1 MNMRNTLIITLLAGY
16 CSMPGAG
23 AAEPFFHQSDGSHT
37 VPVHKIPLLD
47 EEGQSIV
54 PADPDAMPFSTRTT
68 CGLCHDYGAISGGWH
83 FNAADPKAAAGRP
96 GEPWVLV
103 DEATGTQIPLSSRDW
118 PNLRKPGEL
127 GITPWKFTKLFGRNT
142 PGGGISEPSNTIADV
157 EARWDVSGKL
167 EVNCL
172 ICHTASPRQ
181 DMTEWTKQI
190 ARENFRWAATAA
202 SGMADVGGMASRVRD
217 SWAPIDGPNPDD
229 RQYAVPPSVR
239 YGPQCFDSKRTV
251 FFDLA
256 NRPTDNRCQHC
267 HSVAPV
273 GAQRHAIAPDVHTA
287 AGLKCVDCHNNNIS
301 HMIDR
306 GLEGAHSCRG
316 CHLDANK
323 FGAPRPLHKGLPPHH
338 LEKLTCTVCHSGPG
352 PDSDPAVVRTSRANR
367 LGIYGKALWDT
378 TLPHIV
384 EPVFVENANGKIEPR
399 RMMWPAFWA
408 QVDGATVTP
417 IAPELVQT
425 AGAGI
430 LDAPQQVARIL
441 QALQGAVRD
450 DGSGEA
456 VFTNALAY
464 AAGGKLYRPNVDQGL
479 DPAGTLAQAPGP
491 WVCQANDGWAS
502 TVPAFDAAKFIPDE
516 NEADQKAR
524 DAIKGVFIALKAI
537 APTGAIP
544 VVLNGGKVYSC
555 DTNGTLAVLAQPS
568 APAGLDWAWL
578 QDNRIIPL
586 LPDTVSRFVT
596 QLVGTNRMLTEE
608 AVTLILDKLGPKSA
622 YIGNGKLFQRDSA
635 GKLATSDHAAAA
647 PVSWPLG
654 HAVRPATKALGAKH
668 CTDCHSQNSRFF
680 FANVTAMGP
689 LKTEQSASTPMHHFE
704 KQPENFNRLF
714 GTSFAMRPLFKVV
727 VMIAAL
733 VSAIVLLLYVMLAL
747 RRQTEG
753 RGMAW
758 LQRASL
764 AVTALSGAGLGIA
777 GFMETI
783 YPGTPLI
790 GYPVMIRM
798 SLVGLFAVSL
808 ASLALLRASE
818 HGFHHAEARVTSVW
832 QRIFFWALIIS
843 GLVAV
848 TAMLLSMVPLLGTSG
863 QHAAS
868 LTHHISSIVMVLA
881 TLCYGICAARAG
893 KKSVG

>member
-1 MNMRNTLIITLLAGY
+1 MNMRNILIITLITACG
-16 CSMPGAG
+16 SMTGAG
-23 AAEPFFHQSDGSHT
+23 AAERFFHKSDGSHT
-37 VPVHKIPLLD
+37 VPVHKIPLTD
-47 EEGQSIV
+47 EDGQSII
-54 PADPDAMPFSTRTT
+54 AGDSHAMPFSPRTT

-83 FNAADPKAAAGRP
+83 FNAADNKTPAGRP

-103 DEATGTQIPLSSRDW
+103 DEPTGTQIPLSSRGW
-118 PNLRKPGEL
+118 PGLWKPEQL
-127 GITPWKFTKLFGRNT
+127 GITPWKFTKLFARNT
-142 PGGGISEPSNTIADV
+142 PGGGISEPTNTLEDV
-157 EARWDVSGKL
+157 EARWEVSGKL
-167 EVNCL
+167 EINCL

-202 SGMADVGGMASRVRD
+202 SGLGDVGGMASRVRD
-217 SWAPIDGPNPDD
+217 SWSLIDGPNPDD
-229 RQYAVPPSVR
+229 RQYAVPPSVN
-239 YGPQCFDSKRTV
+239 YTPQCFDGKRTV

-256 NRPTDNRCQHC
+256 DRPADNRCQHC
-267 HSVAPV
+267 HSVAPA
-273 GAQRHAIAPDVHTA
+273 GSGRNELEPDVHTA

-301 HMIDR
+301 HGIDR
-306 GLEGAHSCRG
+306 GQEGDHSCRG
-316 CHLDANK
+316 CHLVSNTYR
-323 FGAPRPLHKGLPPHH
+323 APKPLHKGLPPHH
-338 LEKLTCTVCHSGPG
+338 LEKLTCTACHSGPG
-352 PDSDPAVVRTSRANR
+352 PDDQLTVVRTSRANR
-367 LGIYGKALWDT
+367 LGIYGKAVWDT

-384 EPVFVENANGKIEPR
+384 EPVFVENAAGKIEPR

-408 QVDGATVTP
+408 QVDGTTVTP
-417 IAPELVQT
+417 LPPET
-425 AGAGI
+425 IIKAGAGI
-430 LDAPQQVARIL
+430 LDAAQQVARVL
-441 QALQGAVRD
+441 QTLQGAIRD
-450 DGSGEA
+450 DGSDEA

-464 AAGGKLYRPNVDQGL
+464 AAGGKLYQPNPDQGL
-479 DPAGTLAQAPGP
+479 LLAGPLAQAPGP
-491 WVCQANDGWAS
+491 WVCQANGGWAS
-502 TVPAFDAAKFIPDE
+502 TVPAFDAAKYNPDE
-516 NEADQKAR
+516 NEADAKAR
-524 DAIKGVFIALKAI
+524 DAIKGAFTALKAI
-537 APTGAIP
+537 APEGATP
-544 VVLNGGKVYSC
+544 VLLNGGKVFAC
-555 DTNGTLAVLAQPS
+555 DTNETLAALAQPT

-586 LPDTVSRFVT
+586 VPDTAGRFVT
-596 QLVGTNRMLTEE
+596 QLVGTDRMLTEE
-608 AVTLILDKLGPKSA
+608 AVTTILGKLGPKSGYVA
-622 YIGNGKLFQRDSA
+622 NGKLFQRDSA
-635 GKLATSDHAAAA
+635 GKLVSSDHAAAA

-654 HAVRPATKALGAKH
+654 HAVRPATKALGAKQ
-668 CTDCHSQNSRFF
+668 CTDCHSQDSRFF
-680 FANVTAMGP
+680 FSNVTALGP
-689 LKTEQSASTPMHHFE
+689 LKTERPSVTPMYQFE

-714 GTSFAMRPLFKVV
+714 GISFAVRPLFKMV

-753 RGMAW
+753 RSLVW

-777 GFMETI
+777 GFMETV

-843 GLVAV
+843 GLVTV
-848 TAMLLSMVPLLGTSG
+848 TTMLLSMVPLLGTSG

-868 LTHHISSIVMVLA
+868 LTHQISSIVMVLA
-881 TLCYGICAARAG
+881 TLCYGICAAHSG
-893 KKSVG
+893 KKSAG